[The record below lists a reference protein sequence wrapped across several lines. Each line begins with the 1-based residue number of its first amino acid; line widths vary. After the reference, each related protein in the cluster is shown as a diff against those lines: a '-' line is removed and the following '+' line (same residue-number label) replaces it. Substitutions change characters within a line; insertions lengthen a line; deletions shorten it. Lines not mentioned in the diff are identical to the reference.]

1 MQFCIHF
8 YLCLL
13 STKGLVWVCNYY
25 FSRIWGKPLSVIAS
39 SFVLRNIY
47 LFTTLFFIKMSKH
60 QNHLIYA
67 FIRKHYISK
76 GVRKFKQSWK
86 NKNYLVPCC
95 GTIFCLKKTE
105 MACKLRVNEGGA
117 SLLSYS
123 DLIFLAIKVG
133 VGVLLFFALIF
144 FQIFKQ
150 KSIIFFSF
158 LFIICLQKYLF
169 WRYMGVGISA
179 SNWATEL
186 IKKPKESAWPNY
198 GGRKYFPKL

>member
-123 DLIFLAIKVG
+123 DLIFLAIKEKVC
-133 VGVLLFFALIF
+133 VLLLLLWKFRM
-144 FQIFKQ
+144 FKH
-150 KSIIFFSF
+150 KSIIYLTF
-158 LFIICLQKYLF
+158 FIICIQKNIF
-169 WRYMGVGISA
+169 GGI
-179 SNWATEL
+179 L
-186 IKKPKESAWPNY
+186 
-198 GGRKYFPKL
+198 

>member
-76 GVRKFKQSWK
+76 GVRKFKQQWK
-86 NKNYLVPCC
+86 NKNYFVPW
-95 GTIFCLKKTE
+95 GGKISCLKKTE
-105 MACKLRVNEGGA
+105 IVCKIVCKILRDKRGA
-117 SLLSYS
+117 TLLSYS
-123 DLIFLAIKVG
+123 DLIFWAIKVG
-133 VGVLLFFALIF
+133 FDIL
-144 FQIFKQ
+144 
-150 KSIIFFSF
+150 
-158 LFIICLQKYLF
+158 
-169 WRYMGVGISA
+169 
-179 SNWATEL
+179 
-186 IKKPKESAWPNY
+186 
-198 GGRKYFPKL
+198 